1 MKASCF
7 SCLMAVAAM
16 LAGCAQT
23 DRVTFV
29 TASEVGIGADATL
42 GNVNI
47 GYDRNELVIGP
58 VYPATGALPPVYAKL
73 DSDLAI
79 FNPRIQQIYATG
91 EAARLVTDPARP
103 AREEAPLHGDRRLMV
118 FGTTTNS
125 GLKVQFTGQQPTSF
139 NFGYKRKEFSV
150 LPLLRDEPT
159 EEDPDSYGSV
169 IAGIS
174 MRVRSAALPETGINA
189 SQFIATGDAA
199 DSLARQPSIHR
210 LFASEATQ
218 SLARAAVEGIPRVDL
233 DLVARAAPLCRRSLE
248 IAQDPD
254 LADRLRQIEAELGF
268 TVGDFCVNP
277 TADQLERLSAKM
289 QERGL
294 L

>member
-58 VYPATGALPPVYAKL
+58 VYPETGALPPVYAKL

-103 AREEAPLHGDRRLMV
+103 AREEPPLHGDRRLMV

-139 NFGYKRKEFSV
+139 NLGYKRKEFSV
-150 LPLLRDEPT
+150 LPLRAQPT
-159 EEDPDSYGSV
+159 QQNPDSYGSV

-174 MRVRSAALPETGINA
+174 LRVRSAVLAETGINA

-199 DSLARQPSIHR
+199 ESLARQPSIR
-210 LFASEATQ
+210 NLFASEASQ
-218 SLARAAVEGIPRVDL
+218 ALARAAVEGIPNVDV
-233 DLVARAAPLCRRSLE
+233 DLVAGAAPLCRRSLE